1 MKQQYGTTRRVAVAV
16 AVTLAVTA
24 GSPAV
29 PAFAMPPV
37 MAPAASDAPQ
47 GAISVPHGTVALSGG
62 PTGFLTRHKEGESEV
77 YTWTRYADGVRTRL
91 PGGKYEVDPGTDT
104 VVRTDGTTRT
114 FLDMPTGEELV
125 SYDLAAH
132 GEAGAIAS
140 VAYRGTTL
148 VVTRKV
154 EGKWEVHLIDKDERG
169 QDVDRKV
176 TGLPE
181 TWWWRGEQN
190 SDPSTLMLRGFVS
203 SDGTGG
209 QKLAFVDL
217 ATASVTATHDI
228 LNVENWIT
236 PVGGSRTRAV
246 WQEKDATGK
255 TVLAVARRGSLEVAR
270 TTWAREARGS
280 TLALG
285 VTGDWVVYGNS
296 WAFGA
301 WNTEGLRDLT
311 ARSLTTDETF
321 PLLAHATSVVQAA
334 DGGLIATGGT
344 VEHGEGVYRITPGAN
359 GGRPTVS
366 VLATTGVPTALTA
379 RSEPQA
385 PTGVV
390 DLDAAEGKVPF
401 GWTLDRPG
409 ALVTLKVVHTASR
422 ATGTLGTWQ
431 EPGGPSEFRLDWD
444 GFLSKFPAYAGAYT
458 WTMTAVPRNG
468 IGPAVERTGSFVVA
482 PRAPRRHD
490 FDGNGSPDVFGR
502 SPEGFLYLYDVGQLR
517 QLTYDEPAHQT
528 LIGGGWN
535 AYDQIVRR
543 STGLVARDKDGV
555 LWTYESKGGGTLS
568 PRKRVGGGWNVY
580 AKLTSGSD
588 FTGDGREDLVA
599 TDKAGV
605 LWTYPAKAD
614 GTFAARRKVGG
625 GWGAYHQ
632 IAAIGNI
639 GGAAAGDLVARDK
652 DGALW
657 LYLGKGDGTFAPR
670 SKIGGGWRALRV
682 IGAGDVDGDGKN
694 DLVSVNWADYSPT
707 YLHLR
712 RGTSQWKTPFEAAMS
727 PSGQFQNVPPL
738 F

>member
-1 MKQQYGTTRRVAVAV
+1 MKQQYGTTRRFAVAV
-16 AVTLAVTA
+16 AVTLAVT
-24 GSPAV
+24 GGGPAV
-29 PAFAMPPV
+29 PAFAMPPAA
-37 MAPAASDAPQ
+37 APAASDAPQ
-47 GAISVPHGTVALSGG
+47 DAISVPPGTVALSGG
-62 PTGFLTRHKEGESEV
+62 PTGYLTRHKEGETEV

-91 PGGKYEVDPGTDT
+91 PGGKYEADPGTDT

-114 FLDMPTGEELV
+114 FLDMATGEELV

-132 GEAGAIAS
+132 GETGAIAA

-148 VVTRKV
+148 VVQRRV
-154 EGKWEVHLIDKDERG
+154 NGKWEVHLISKDDRG

-203 SDGTGG
+203 PDGTGG
-209 QKLAFVDL
+209 QNLAFVDL
-217 ATASVTATHDI
+217 TTASVTATHAV
-228 LNVENWIT
+228 LNAANWIT
-236 PVGGSRTRAV
+236 PVAGSRTRAV
-246 WQEKDATGK
+246 WQERDATGK
-255 TVLAVARRGSLEVAR
+255 TVLAVARRDSLEVAR
-270 TTWAREARGS
+270 TAWAREARGAS
-280 TLALG
+280 LALG
-285 VTGDWVVYGNS
+285 VTDDWVVYGNS

-301 WNTEGLRDLT
+301 WNAEGLRDLT

-321 PLLAHATSVVQAA
+321 PLLAHATSVVQAV
-334 DGGLIATGGT
+334 DGGLIVTGGT

-359 GGRPTVS
+359 GGRPAVS

-385 PTGVV
+385 PSGVV
-390 DLDAAEGKVPF
+390 DLDAADGKVPF
-401 GWTLDRPG
+401 SWTLDRPG

-422 ATGTLGTWQ
+422 ATGTLRTWQ

-458 WTMTAVPRNG
+458 WTMTAEPRNG

-482 PRAPRRHD
+482 PRAPSRHD

-502 SPEGFLYLYDVGQLR
+502 SSLGFLYLYDVGQLR
-517 QLTYDEPAHQT
+517 QLTHDEPARRT

-555 LWTYESKGGGTLS
+555 LWSYEGKGGGTLT

-588 FTGDGREDLVA
+588 LTGDGRDDLVA
-599 TDKAGV
+599 TDRAGV
-605 LWTYPAKAD
+605 LWLHPARAD

-625 GWGAYHQ
+625 GWGVYHQ
-632 IAAIGNI
+632 IAATGNI
-639 GGAAAGDLVARDK
+639 GGAAAGDVVARDK
-652 DGALW
+652 DGVLW

-670 SKIGGGWRALRV
+670 SKIGGGWRNLRV

-707 YLHLR
+707 YLGIR
-712 RGTSQWKTPFEAAMS
+712 RGTDQWKTPFEAVLS
-727 PSGQFQNVPPL
+727 PSGQFLDVPPL